1 MISHTPRCVEHYDI
15 DIAFER
21 EPFCICEA
29 CICYDVDS
37 EVILN
42 CDCECHHATQ

>member
-1 MISHTPRCVEHYDI
+1 MIVYKI
-15 DIAFER
+15 IFEAD
-21 EPFCICEA
+21 CEA